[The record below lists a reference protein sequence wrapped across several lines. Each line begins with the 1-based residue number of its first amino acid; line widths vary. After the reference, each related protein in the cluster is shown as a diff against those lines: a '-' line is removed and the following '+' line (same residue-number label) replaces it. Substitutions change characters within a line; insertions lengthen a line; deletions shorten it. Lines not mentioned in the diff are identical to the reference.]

1 MRSPSKKKK
10 KQIVR
15 IIVIPFD
22 EGEVLRI
29 TCVILVF
36 KKRKNLKRPV

>member
-22 EGEVLRI
+22 EGEVLRTTYELI
-29 TCVILVF
+29 VF